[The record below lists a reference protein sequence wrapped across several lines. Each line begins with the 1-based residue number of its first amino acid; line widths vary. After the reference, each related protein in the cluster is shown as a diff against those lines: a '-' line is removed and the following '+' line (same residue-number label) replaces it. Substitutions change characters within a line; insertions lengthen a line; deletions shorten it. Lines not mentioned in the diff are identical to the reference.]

1 MRENLISKRHPNKMS
16 WFILFYGLWF
26 IRTSVRSVPYV
37 GLSQRVSV
45 AQIGRQM
52 TTSLQLIIIA
62 VLINNSYGSS
72 CLREFLLL
80 LFSS

>member
-1 MRENLISKRHPNKMS
+1 MRENLIAKQHPNKMS
-16 WFILFYGLWF
+16 RFILFCGLSF

-37 GLSQRVSV
+37 GLSQRVRA

-52 TTSLQLIIIA
+52 TSPLLPIIVT

-72 CLREFLLL
+72 YLREIK
-80 LFSS
+80 